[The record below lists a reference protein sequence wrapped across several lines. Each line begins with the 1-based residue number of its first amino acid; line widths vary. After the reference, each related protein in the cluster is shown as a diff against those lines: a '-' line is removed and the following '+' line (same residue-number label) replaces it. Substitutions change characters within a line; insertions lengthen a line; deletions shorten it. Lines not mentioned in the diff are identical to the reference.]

1 MLAVAASG
9 FAQASS
15 GGVFAPGAVTSF
27 HSLPNGI
34 AIEAGSAREQ
44 IVALRDDVIRI
55 RFSRTQ
61 TLPEDASWAVLA
73 EARAS
78 RVAVTPVENESAVGF
93 STKALRVAV
102 DRRTLDL
109 TVSDAAGHVIQKEA
123 APIEFHGDG
132 FRITEAMAPDEH
144 FFGLGDKT
152 GPLDRREQAF
162 TLWNTD
168 AYRFQESTD
177 PLYKSIPFF
186 MTFRAGVAAG
196 VLLDNTWRS
205 SFDFGK
211 ESRDSY
217 TFGAENGPVDYY
229 VFYGPSPKQVVETYA
244 WQRGS
249 LRCRR
254 FGRWDISSR
263 DTAT

>member
-1 MLAVAASG
+1 MDEGGRVHICRGEWSGVLGCLVLLMVAVAPPG

-15 GGVFAPGAVTSF
+15 GAVFVPGAVTSF
-27 HSLPNGI
+27 HSLPSGI
-34 AIEAGSAREQ
+34 LIEAGSAREQ
-44 IVALRDDVIRI
+44 IVALSEDVIRI

-73 EARAS
+73 GARES
-78 RVAVTPVENESAVGF
+78 RVPVTPVESDSVVGF
-93 STKALRVAV
+93 ATKALRVAV
-102 DRRTLDL
+102 DRRTLEL
-109 TVSDAAGHVIQKEA
+109 TVSDTAGHLVQRDA
-123 APIEFHGDG
+123 APIEFHGDS
-132 FRITEAMAPDEH
+132 FRIRKAMAADEH

-186 MTFRAGVAAG
+186 MTFRAGLASG

-211 ESRDSY
+211 ESRD
-217 TFGAENGPVDYY
+217 YY
-229 VFYGPSPKQVVETYA
+229 S
-244 WQRGS
+244 
-249 LRCRR
+249 
-254 FGRWDISSR
+254 
-263 DTAT
+263 